1 MSSVNGVLYCPAV
14 IIRMKEYADLIQM
27 QMHSSKLPQAV
38 TLRLQQWASS
48 DVVSTLVMFFA
59 VSFASQATPLAF
71 SLLELCVA
79 WQLCQQNK

>member
-38 TLRLQQWASS
+38 TLRLQQ
-48 DVVSTLVMFFA
+48 
-59 VSFASQATPLAF
+59 
-71 SLLELCVA
+71 
-79 WQLCQQNK
+79 